1 MKFWN
6 YISEFFLFRWL
17 FDKLIKLNKA
27 QKDNCANTIIR
38 SVDVDEAMSTVSP
51 TTNIHNELDSSEE
64 GDELDDL
71 DIFMRNN
78 PIKNNYSDYGSSR
91 LQNVDSSS
99 RYDWNNDYNQSFNDF
114 HEEQDDYD
122 MMDDF

>member
-6 YISEFFLFRWL
+6 YISELFLFRWL
-17 FDKLIKLNKA
+17 FDKLNKSNKT

-38 SVDVDEAMSTVSP
+38 SVDVDEAMSTVS

-64 GDELDDL
+64 SDKLDDL
-71 DIFMRNN
+71 DVFMRNN

-91 LQNVDSSS
+91 LPNVNSSS